1 MFARVIIGVIFGKG
15 VGLKGSELK
24 KLLKNAGCFFVEDG
38 KEHEK
43 WHSRITNKDFRV
55 PRHDSKEV
63 RIGTANKILKDAG
76 LK

>member
-1 MFARVIIGVIFGKG
+1 MDRITERYVE
-15 VGLKGSELK
+15 KGSELK
-24 KLLKNAGCFFVEDG
+24 KLLKSGGCFFVEDG

-43 WHSRITNKDFRV
+43 WHSGITNKDFRV

-63 RIGTANKILKDAG
+63 RTGTANRILKDAG